1 MSVVVQGD
9 KIHSEKEY
17 YRIVERTRRSK
28 FNHQFCSAYAFDGS
42 FGQAATVCQLP
53 ARLRK
58 LTLLVNDARCHAAIP
73 TTI

>member
-28 FNHQFCSAYAFDGS
+28 FNHQFCSAYALT
-42 FGQAATVCQLP
+42 AASAKPLP
-53 ARLRK
+53 SASYPRRLRK